1 MAKKSKVEKTIDK
14 QRKAHPVA
22 FLIVVIFLVIGAVA
36 GFFTTKYLTRNDKF
50 EIIGDQTITLNIGET
65 YEDEGAV
72 AISFGKDI
80 SADIKVENNIDNTK
94 EGRYYIKYTIDNF
107 RYNGVVKYRYIV
119 YVGGG
124 NNE

>member
-124 NNE
+124 KNV